1 MTLLIASIFG
11 HSEVELREAIGSAI
25 EQGADA
31 VELRLDLCDGV
42 TDEEVR
48 RIRESGALTVPLILT
63 IRSAGEGGAWEGDD
77 TDRVSRLIELGPI
90 ADYIDVEL
98 ALWNRSAN
106 IRQKI
111 GLALARA
118 GHITQA
124 GGKEEIEHAV
134 RRRLILSRHDTTTR
148 PANLHSDLVDMLSA
162 RECDAP
168 KLAWRA
174 RTVRDNFEAFDLMRE
189 SPKPPIVI
197 CMGDVGIASRVLS
210 KKFGALG
217 TFASLT
223 TDTTTAAGQA
233 TVAQMRTLYR
243 WEQITPRTRI
253 YGVIGDPV
261 AQSLS
266 PLVHNAAF
274 TQTGVDGVYLPFR
287 VAPGY
292 ESFKAFMVEVI
303 ARPWLDLGGFSVT
316 IPHKENAL
324 RFLVERGDEIEST
337 ARSAGV
343 VNTIVFRNDGR
354 IAGHNTDL
362 PAIIESACRLLDCTK
377 EQLAGKRITILGAGG
392 VARAAVAAF
401 MENNA
406 DITVLNRTQDR
417 ARSLAEDLRCRI
429 EPWSRRDEVSGDLLV
444 NCTSCGMAPQDD
456 QSPMPAGRLANH
468 GAVLDT
474 IYRPDP
480 TKLVRE
486 ARAAGIPAD
495 VGLGLFISQATG
507 QFRIWTGRDAPEGLM
522 LAAAAN
528 ALKTAATG
536 H

>member
-1 MTLLIASIFG
+1 MTLLIASVFG
-11 HSEVELREAIGSAI
+11 HSELELREAIGSAT

-42 TDEEVR
+42 TDEVVR
-48 RIRESGALTVPLILT
+48 RIRETGALTKPLILT

-77 TDRVSRLIELGPI
+77 ADRVSRLIELGPV

-118 GHITQA
+118 GHITQT
-124 GGKEEIEHAV
+124 GGKEEIEQAA

-223 TDTTTAAGQA
+223 SDTTTASGQA

-243 WEQITPRTRI
+243 WDQITARTKVF
-253 YGVIGDPV
+253 GLIGDPV
-261 AQSLS
+261 AHSLS

-274 TQTGVDGVYLPFR
+274 THIGFDGVYLPFR
-287 VAPGY
+287 VAAGY
-292 ESFKAFMVEVI
+292 ESFKAFMVEAI
-303 ARPWLDLGGFSVT
+303 ARPWLDLGGLSVT

-324 RFLVERGDEIEST
+324 RFLVERGDEIDPS
-337 ARSAGV
+337 ARSAGA
-343 VNTIVFRNDGR
+343 VNTLSFRNDGR
-354 IAGHNTDL
+354 MFGHNTDL
-362 PAIIESACRLLDCTK
+362 PAIVESACRLLACTK
-377 EQLAGKRITILGAGG
+377 PQLAGRRVTILGAGG
-392 VARAAVAAF
+392 VARAAVSAF
-401 MENNA
+401 MEQNA
-406 DITVLNRTQDR
+406 DVTVLNRTQDR
-417 ARSLAEDLRCRI
+417 ARVLAEELHCRI
-429 EPWSRRDEVSGDLLV
+429 EPWSRRDEVSGDLLI
-444 NCTSCGMAPQDD
+444 NCTSCGMSPQDAE
-456 QSPMPAGRLANH
+456 SPMPTGRLANH

-480 TKLVRE
+480 TRLVRE

-495 VGLGLFISQATG
+495 GGLGLFISQAMG
-507 QFRIWTGRDAPEGLM
+507 QFRVWTGQDAPEELM
-522 LAAAAN
+522 RAAATN
-528 ALKTAATG
+528 ALKTTASG